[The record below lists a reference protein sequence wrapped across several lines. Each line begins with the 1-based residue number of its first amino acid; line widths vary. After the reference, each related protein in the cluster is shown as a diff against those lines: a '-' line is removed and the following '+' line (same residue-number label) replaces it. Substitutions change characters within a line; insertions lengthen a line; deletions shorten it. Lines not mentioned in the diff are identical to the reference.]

1 MKRVVDISQEND
13 NATDGWLVMLPG
25 ETVCLTVDM
34 SSIKRV
40 IKHFDRDMG
49 RFYLC
54 FEQTCMF
61 CMEGIPKRLRYQ
73 ARVMFDSVW
82 WQWEFGKEVYRLLKQ
97 LAIQDH
103 SVKVIVIRQGSGPR
117 TRYWIN
123 KAGGASQNHD
133 RDKYIRGRYGHMVRR

>member
-1 MKRVVDISQEND
+1 MVDISQEND
-13 NATDGWLVMLPG
+13 NAPDGWMVVLPG
-25 ETVCLTVDM
+25 ETVQLTVDM

-40 IKHFDRDMG
+40 LTHFDWDRG

-73 ARVMFDSVW
+73 ARVMFDGMW
-82 WQWEFGKEVYRLLKQ
+82 WQWEFGKEAYRLLKK

-103 SVKVIVIRQGSGPR
+103 SVKVVVIRQGSGQQ

-123 KAGGASQNHD
+123 KVGKIRQNEEV
-133 RDKYIRGRYGHMVRR
+133 KS